1 VLRPLYHRKEEDFLM
16 FCINCGANHLEND
29 ANYCS
34 NCGKQLNQ
42 QKNINSKKVHYLI
55 PIISLL
61 IVILLLFSVKLYE
74 SKINEKVL
82 VFQENAERKALAGE
96 YDKAL
101 EYIERGLSYRND
113 YDILKKEKEMIIS
126 IKDLNEDLIGVEKK
140 IMNEHFDDAQKEIN
154 LLKRQVNQNSSPL
167 FINLTNQIEQV
178 ETSVKVG
185 EIKEEINKLTTID
198 ELADKLFTLYSLEL
212 QEASELKQQ
221 IYTKMVMISA
231 TNAEQNLE
239 NKHFNQAVNVIDE
252 ALQYVVNNEKL
263 LSLKD
268 RITEEKSSFEKAE
281 QERIEKAM
289 LAAKKEE
296 ERNLTKAVQVTSI
309 KLEVDKYGDA
319 YIDGKVKNNGTE
331 TVHSIIIEFTVV
343 DKNGVKLEEGKT
355 NVFPNKLEP
364 GQAGNFEHVTYSA
377 KENAKVNINN
387 ISWLLEEKKG

>member
-1 VLRPLYHRKEEDFLM
+1 M
-16 FCINCGANHLEND
+16 FCINCGANHLEKN

-34 NCGKQLNQ
+34 HCGKQLNQ
-42 QKNINSKKVHYLI
+42 QERINRKKVYYLL
-55 PIISLL
+55 PVISLI
-61 IVILLLFSVKLYE
+61 IVILLLFAVKFYE

-82 VFQENAERKALAGE
+82 AFQENAERKALAGD
-96 YDKAL
+96 YDKSL
-101 EYIERGLSYRND
+101 EYIEKGLSYRND
-113 YDILKKEKEMIIS
+113 YDILKKEKEMILS
-126 IKDLNEDLIGVEKK
+126 IKELNEDLIGVEMNV
-140 IMNEHFDDAQKEIN
+140 MNEHFDDAQKEIN
-154 LLKRQVNQNSSPL
+154 LLKRQVNINNSPL
-167 FINLTNQIEQV
+167 FINLTHQIELV

-198 ELADKLFTLYSLEL
+198 ELADKLSTLYSLEL

-239 NKHFNQAVNVIDE
+239 NKQFNQAVNIINE

-296 ERNLTKAVQVTSI
+296 EHNLTKAVQVTSI
-309 KLEVDKYGDA
+309 KLKVDKYGDA
-319 YIDGKVKNNGTE
+319 YIDGIVKNNGTE

-343 DKNGVKLEEGKT
+343 NKDGKKLEEGKT

-377 KENAKVNINN
+377 KENAKVKINN